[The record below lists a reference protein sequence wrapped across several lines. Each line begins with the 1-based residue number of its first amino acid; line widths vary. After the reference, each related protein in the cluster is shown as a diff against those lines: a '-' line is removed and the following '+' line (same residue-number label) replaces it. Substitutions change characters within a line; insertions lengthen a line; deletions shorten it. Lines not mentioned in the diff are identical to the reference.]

1 MCRSIKT
8 LNNLEPPAT
17 TDEIESAALQY
28 VRKLSGARAP
38 SKANQEAFDQAV
50 ADITR
55 ATHALLDSLTT
66 TAPPRNREV
75 ESEKARAR
83 YRARSVA

>member
-1 MCRSIKT
+1 MTVLRGGRRPTLGRMCRSIKT

-17 TDEIESAALQY
+17 TDEIKSAALQY

-55 ATHALLDSLTT
+55 ATHACS
-66 TAPPRNREV
+66 TA
-75 ESEKARAR
+75 
-83 YRARSVA
+83 